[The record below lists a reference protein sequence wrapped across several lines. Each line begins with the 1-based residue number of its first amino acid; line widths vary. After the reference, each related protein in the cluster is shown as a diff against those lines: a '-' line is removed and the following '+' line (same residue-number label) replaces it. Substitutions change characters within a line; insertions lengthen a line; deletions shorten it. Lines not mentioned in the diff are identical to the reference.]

1 MKRIYSINSMAS
13 AKKTQYLDSLSVK
26 DIYVRG
32 VNNANLPADQ
42 VLITDGQGGTIWQG
56 TGALVGGG
64 AFTTI
69 NTTPSTMVARV
80 SAPFISLLNGP
91 NAGLTVDSTAPNTL
105 RFFAN
110 AFNQVNIQS
119 IATGQSTLL
128 SAYDNPTNTYKS
140 TFTLVAGDNIVL
152 SANSTTNTVVFNVPP
167 ANNATIATLSTF
179 LWNMST
185 LNSSLATD
193 IAGFN
198 SPFTGQPFIQ
208 YGSATLNGS
217 GQASISLGKTYTANY
232 SIQLSYTGSSLPTQV
247 LRSQITNL
255 SNFVS
260 YGDANRSFTWTTYGQ
275 IF

>member
-1 MKRIYSINSMAS
+1 MAS
-13 AKKTQYLDSLSVK
+13 AKKSQYLDSLSVK

-32 VNNANLPADQ
+32 VNNATLPQDQ
-42 VLITDGQGGTIWQG
+42 ILVTDGQGGTVWQD
-56 TGALVGGG
+56 TGALVAGG

-69 NTTPSTMVARV
+69 NTTPSTIVARV
-80 SAPFISLLNGP
+80 SNPFISLLNGP
-91 NAGLTVDSTAPNTL
+91 NAGLTMDSTAPNTL

-110 AFNQVNIQS
+110 AFNQINIES

-140 TFTLVAGDNIVL
+140 TFTLVAGDNIIL
-152 SANSTTNTVVFNVPP
+152 STNSTTNTVVFNVPP
-167 ANNATIATLSTF
+167 ATNATLATLSTF

-185 LNSSLATD
+185 LNSSIAGD

-208 YGSATLNGS
+208 HGSATMNGS
-217 GQASISLGKTYTANY
+217 GQVTITLGKVYTALNY
-232 SIQLSYTGSSLPTQV
+232 SVQLSYTGSLLPTQI

-255 SNFVS
+255 SNFVC
-260 YGDANRSFTWTTYGQ
+260 YGDANRSFTWTTYGP

>member
-1 MKRIYSINSMAS
+1 MAS
-13 AKKTQYLDSLSVK
+13 AKKTQYLDSLNVQ

-32 VNNANLPADQ
+32 ANNTTIPADK
-42 VLITDGQGGTIWQG
+42 VLLTDGLGGTVWQD
-56 TGALVGGG
+56 TGALVNGG

-69 NTTPSTMVARV
+69 NTTPSTIIARV
-80 SAPFISLLNGP
+80 SAPFISFLNGP

-110 AFNQVNIQS
+110 AFNQMNIES
-119 IATGQSTLL
+119 IATGQNTLL

-140 TFTLVAGDNIVL
+140 TLTFVAGDNILL
-152 SANSTTNTVVFNVPP
+152 STNSTTNTVVFNVPP
-167 ANNATIATLSTF
+167 ASNATLATLSTF

-208 YGSATLNGS
+208 YGSATMNGT
-217 GQASISLGKTYTANY
+217 GQATITLGKAYTASNY
-232 SIQLSYTGSSLPTQV
+232 SVQLCYTGSSLPIQS

-255 SNFVS
+255 NNFVS
-260 YGDANRSFTWTTYGQ
+260 YGDANRSFTWTTYGPV
-275 IF
+275 F